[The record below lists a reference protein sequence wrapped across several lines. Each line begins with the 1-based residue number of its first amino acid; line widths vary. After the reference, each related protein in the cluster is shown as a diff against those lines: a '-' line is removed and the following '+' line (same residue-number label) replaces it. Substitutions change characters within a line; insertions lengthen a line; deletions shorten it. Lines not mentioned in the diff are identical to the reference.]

1 MLTDAQFKQ
10 LERDLWTTTTHP
22 HVYALMRDNLE
33 LRIECK
39 ALMTLVYRVLSHN
52 YKNLEQNEKLNAL
65 EVKLT
70 EMGDI
75 LE

>member
-1 MLTDAQFKQ
+1 MLTLDQFNT
-10 LERDLWTTTTHP
+10 LERDLWASTAHP
-22 HVYALMRDNLE
+22 QVYALLRDNLE

-52 YKNLEQNEKLNAL
+52 YENIKQNEKLNAL

-70 EMGDI
+70 EMGEF

>member
-22 HVYALMRDNLE
+22 QVYVLMRDNLE

-39 ALMTLVYRVLSHN
+39 HLMTLMYRVLSHN
-52 YKNLEQNEKLNAL
+52 YKNLEQNDKLHVL
-65 EVKLT
+65 EDKLT
-70 EMGDI
+70 EMGEI

>member
-52 YKNLEQNEKLNAL
+52 YGKIDQNDKLDAL

>member
-39 ALMTLVYRVLSHN
+39 LLMALMYKVLAHN
-52 YKNLEQNEKLNAL
+52 YKNIEQNEKLNAL

>member
-22 HVYALMRDNLE
+22 QVYALMRDNLE

-52 YKNLEQNEKLNAL
+52 YGKIDQNVKLHDLET
-65 EVKLT
+65 KLT
-70 EMGDI
+70 EMGEF